1 MGVGVSVAEECGE
14 EVDLRG
20 RGFPS
25 LESLLLRLR
34 RTLES
39 YATGSRIGAR
49 DDMNGRRFSPVL
61 LRLRRTLESYA
72 TGSRIGVWDDDWSV
86 CPCYNPCY

>member
-49 DDMNGRRFSPVL
+49 EDDCNYNG
-61 LRLRRTLESYA
+61 
-72 TGSRIGVWDDDWSV
+72 
-86 CPCYNPCY
+86 